1 VNLMNDHSIAR
12 EFDKSIRWKLLFPS
26 FILFIYVFIAFLPIP
41 SPIKMG
47 LDPSWSYVISQAVQK
62 QLIFGKDII
71 FTYGPLGYLIS
82 GAVLP
87 ENFFQIIIFRWLIYL
102 FLFIISIIR
111 IVSLKNHLQQLL
123 IGLSILFALFIGSP
137 VANVGLG
144 MSTDYQILFILLI
157 ILSFDNFIKK
167 YPGLIFLLLGAVSG
181 FCALAKFSSGIYT
194 FGLINL
200 FLSVNIYQSFRNK
213 SKTDIVN
220 YVFAIIN
227 SGLGFISIAF
237 IFLSPHQYLLSLNK
251 IIINFL
257 IAVVMGV
264 SVGLVQKLIK
274 KKSESK
280 GKILAKLFN
289 IFRNNFL
296 VPWLVFYVS
305 YFLLLVD
312 TISSNEYPSL
322 IEFLRNS
329 WEISSGYSS
338 GMSAIGSKHEIA
350 LAVSQ
355 LCLIIWLMFFITKEG
370 YFNLSLSF
378 FFVILI
384 SFKHGFVRQDIHV
397 VFFAIT
403 VPLITSLLILKI
415 SKFRHQK
422 ISYYLFTYIF
432 ITSLLISSSSINVYK
447 VYTMPKLL
455 PEYIVNSV
463 IKLVRKMP
471 KQSILDILSDESE
484 INSNKFNIGKLQSII
499 NQKSLSNLANIQLP
513 DTIKNLVNGKTI
525 DIIPWEISLVPAN
538 QLNWKPRPI
547 FQSYS
552 AYTKTL
558 DNFNFESMSKSPRDY
573 IFYNFMS
580 IDGRHPF
587 FDEPKTFS
595 YVFCNYEPSAD
606 VPDFVKT
613 PDLSNIVLLEKR
625 KTSRCLPDSL
635 SKISSISWDSP
646 HSIEVSNGAIIRANV
661 KFQYSLAGK
670 LYKTLFRSP
679 PVMMKINYLDG
690 SQNTYR
696 IIPGNS
702 ENGVIVSHLPKDD
715 NEALSFLRGQLPAKV
730 KSFSFQTSNSL
741 LYAPKIEISFLSN
754 KLLD

>member
-1 VNLMNDHSIAR
+1 MNDHSIAR

>member
-1 VNLMNDHSIAR
+1 MNDHSIAR

-403 VPLITSLLILKI
+403 VPLITSVLILKI

>member
-1 VNLMNDHSIAR
+1 MNNHPIVR

-26 FILFIYVFIAFLPIP
+26 FILFIYVFIAFLPLP
-41 SPIKMG
+41 SPIKTG
-47 LDPSWSYVISQAVQK
+47 LDPSWAYAISQANQK
-62 QLIFGKDII
+62 ELIFGKDII
-71 FTYGPLGYLIS
+71 FTYGPLGYLIT

-102 FLFIISIIR
+102 LLFIVTILR
-111 IVSLKNHLQQLL
+111 IVTLKSLIQQIF
-123 IGLSILFALFIGSP
+123 IGLSIIFSLFIGTP
-137 VANVGLG
+137 YIGVG
-144 MSTDYQILFILLI
+144 MSTDYQILFIFLV

-167 YPGLIFLLLGAVSG
+167 YPRLLFLLLGAVSG
-181 FCALAKFSSGIYT
+181 FCALTKLTLGIYT
-194 FGLINL
+194 FGLVNL
-200 FLSVNIYQSFRNK
+200 FLLVNIYQSFRNK
-213 SKTDIVN
+213 SKIELVN

-251 IIINFL
+251 IIINLL

-280 GKILAKLFN
+280 GKIAKLFN

-296 VPWLVFYVS
+296 VPWLVFYVI
-305 YFLLLVD
+305 YFLLLVH
-312 TISSNEYPSL
+312 TISSNDYPSL

-338 GMSAIGSKHEIA
+338 AMSIIGSKKEVA
-350 LAVSQ
+350 LAISE
-355 LCLIIWLMFFITKEG
+355 LCLIIWLMFLITKEG
-370 YFNLSLSF
+370 YLNLSLPLL
-378 FFVILI
+378 FVLFL
-384 SFKHGFVRQDIHV
+384 SFKHGFVRQDGHV
-397 VFFAIT
+397 VVFAIV
-403 VPLITSLLILKI
+403 VPLITSLLILRI
-415 SKFRHQK
+415 NKFRYQK
-422 ISYYLFTYIF
+422 ISYYLFAYIF
-432 ITSLLISSSSINVYK
+432 IASLLISFPVINVSK
-447 VYTMPKLL
+447 VYTMPRLMPK
-455 PEYIVNSV
+455 YIVNSV
-463 IKLVRKMP
+463 IKLAGKMP
-471 KQSILDILSDESE
+471 KQSILDQLSDESE

-499 NQKSLSNLANIQLP
+499 NQKSLSNLANMQLP
-513 DTIKNLVNGKTI
+513 DNIKNLVNSKTI

-573 IFYNFMS
+573 IFYNFTS

-625 KTSRCLPDSL
+625 QVSRCLPDSL
-635 SKISSISWDSP
+635 GEISSIPWNNTYST
-646 HSIEVSNGAIIRANV
+646 EVGNGKIIRAKV
-661 KFQYSLAGK
+661 KFQYSLVGK
-670 LYKTLFRSP
+670 IYKTLFRSP
-679 PVMMKINYLDG
+679 PVMMKIDYVDG

-696 IIPGNS
+696 IIPENS

-715 NEALSFLRGQLPAKV
+715 NEALLFLRGQLPAKV

-741 LYAPKIEISFLSN
+741 LYVPKIELSFLSN

>member
-1 VNLMNDHSIAR
+1 
-12 EFDKSIRWKLLFPS
+12 
-26 FILFIYVFIAFLPIP
+26 
-41 SPIKMG
+41 
-47 LDPSWSYVISQAVQK
+47 
-62 QLIFGKDII
+62 
-71 FTYGPLGYLIS
+71 
-82 GAVLP
+82 
-87 ENFFQIIIFRWLIYL
+87 
-102 FLFIISIIR
+102 
-111 IVSLKNHLQQLL
+111 
-123 IGLSILFALFIGSP
+123 
-137 VANVGLG
+137 
-144 MSTDYQILFILLI
+144 
-157 ILSFDNFIKK
+157 
-167 YPGLIFLLLGAVSG
+167 
-181 FCALAKFSSGIYT
+181 
-194 FGLINL
+194 
-200 FLSVNIYQSFRNK
+200 
-213 SKTDIVN
+213 KTDIVN

-264 SVGLVQKLIK
+264 SVGLVQKRIK
-274 KKSESK
+274 NKSESK
-280 GKILAKLFN
+280 GKIAKLFN
-289 IFRNNFL
+289 IFRNNL
-296 VPWLVFYVS
+296 LLPWLVFYVI
-305 YFLLLVD
+305 YFLLLVH

-679 PVMMKINYLDG
+679 PVMMK
-690 SQNTYR
+690 
-696 IIPGNS
+696 
-702 ENGVIVSHLPKDD
+702 
-715 NEALSFLRGQLPAKV
+715 
-730 KSFSFQTSNSL
+730 
-741 LYAPKIEISFLSN
+741 
-754 KLLD
+754 

>member
-1 VNLMNDHSIAR
+1 MNDHSIAR

-355 LCLIIWLMFFITKEG
+355 LCLIIWLMFLITKEG

-378 FFVILI
+378 LFVLFL

-397 VFFAIT
+397 VVFAIT

>member
-1 VNLMNDHSIAR
+1 MNDHSIAR

-102 FLFIISIIR
+102 FLFIVSTVR
-111 IVSLKNHLQQLL
+111 ILSLKNHLQQLS
-123 IGLSILFALFIGSP
+123 IGLSILFALFTGSP
-137 VANVGLG
+137 FAAIGLG
-144 MSTDYQILFILLI
+144 MSTDYQILFIFLI

-167 YPGLIFLLLGAVSG
+167 YPRLLFLFLGAVSG
-181 FCALAKFSSGIYT
+181 FCALTKLTLGIYT

-200 FLSVNIYQSFRNK
+200 FLLINIYQFFRNK
-213 SKTDIVN
+213 SKTELVN

-237 IFLSPHQYLLSLNK
+237 IFLSPHQYLFSLNK
-251 IIINFL
+251 IIINLL
-257 IAVVMGV
+257 IAGVMGV
-264 SVGLVQKLIK
+264 SVGLVQKRIK
-274 KKSESK
+274 NKSESK
-280 GKILAKLFN
+280 GKIAKLFN
-289 IFRNNFL
+289 IFRNNL
-296 VPWLVFYVS
+296 LLPWLVFYVI
-305 YFLLLVD
+305 YFLLLVH

-338 GMSAIGSKHEIA
+338 AMSAIGSKNEIA

-355 LCLIIWLMFFITKEG
+355 LCLIIWLMFLITKEG

-378 FFVILI
+378 LFVLFL

-397 VFFAIT
+397 VVFAIT

-415 SKFRHQK
+415 SKFHYQK
-422 ISYYLFTYIF
+422 ISYYLFVYIL
-432 ITSLLISSSSINVYK
+432 IASLLISFPSINFNK
-447 VYTMPKLL
+447 VYTMPRLMPK
-455 PEYIVNSV
+455 YIVNSV
-463 IKLVRKMP
+463 IKLVGKMP
-471 KQSILDILSDESE
+471 NKSILDHLSYESE
-484 INSNKFNIGKLQSII
+484 ININKFNIGKLQSII
-499 NQKSLSNLANIQLP
+499 NEKALSNLAELQLP
-513 DTIKNLVNGKTI
+513 DHVKNLVNNKTI

-552 AYTKTL
+552 AYTNTL

-573 IFYNFMS
+573 IFYNFTS

-587 FDEPKTFS
+587 FDEPKTFA
-595 YVFCNYEPSAD
+595 YVFCNYKPSTD
-606 VPDFVKT
+606 IPDFIKT
-613 PDLSNIVLLEKR
+613 PKLSNIVLLEKQ
-625 KTSRCLPDSL
+625 KVSRCLPDAL
-635 SKISSISWDSP
+635 GEISSIPWNSP
-646 HSIEVSNGAIIRANV
+646 HSIEVSNGGIIRANV
-661 KFQYSLAGK
+661 KFQYSFVGK

-679 PVMMKINYLDG
+679 PVMMKIDYVDN
-690 SQNTYR
+690 SQKTYR
-696 IIPGNS
+696 IIPENS

-715 NEALSFLRGQLPAKV
+715 NEALSFFRGQLPATV

-741 LYAPKIEISFLSN
+741 LYAPKIELSFSSD
-754 KLLD
+754 KLRN